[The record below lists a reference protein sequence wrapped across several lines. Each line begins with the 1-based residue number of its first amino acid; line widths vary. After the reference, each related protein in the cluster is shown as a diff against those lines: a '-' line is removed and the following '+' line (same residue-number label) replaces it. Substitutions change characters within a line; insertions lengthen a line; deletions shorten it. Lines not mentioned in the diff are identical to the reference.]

1 MPKVALLW
9 LKFDGLD
16 FIYKNFLFI
25 LFDLWFIICILLL
38 LDQNNMSPFFRQYV
52 KLVFLESK
60 VDA

>member
-25 LFDLWFIICILLL
+25 LFYLWFIICILLL